1 MLEKDI
7 ENLISAHPKE
17 FFPREEFKLVA
28 QQHTIKKRRL
38 DILFEDKYGRFI
50 IIEVKRGIL
59 SREAS
64 GQVIEYYGLLK
75 EQFPEKSIELILCAN
90 TIPNE
95 RKTFLENV
103 GIECKEIPVSQ
114 LVNIADKY
122 QYTFLDAKKHESED
136 LDLSM
141 IQSTDSDS
149 TSDEITTWI
158 FQANPKEY
166 DILNALSDEKLE
178 NKIHWYVGQHK
189 KRIKKGH
196 VALIWMSGKESG
208 IYAVAQI
215 MSDPIETEEDEAEK
229 PYWLST
235 EKDTTST
242 LRVRLKIVK
251 TMINNPVFRHEV
263 KAKESLK
270 SLSILRFAQGTN
282 FPVTDDEW
290 AVISGLITSREKNK
304 R

>member
-1 MLEKDI
+1 MKD
-7 ENLISAHPKE
+7 
-17 FFPREEFKLVA
+17 
-28 QQHTIKKRRL
+28 
-38 DILFEDKYGRFI
+38 DK
-50 IIEVKRGIL
+50 
-59 SREAS
+59 
-64 GQVIEYYGLLK
+64 
-75 EQFPEKSIELILCAN
+75 
-90 TIPNE
+90 
-95 RKTFLENV
+95 
-103 GIECKEIPVSQ
+103 
-114 LVNIADKY
+114 
-122 QYTFLDAKKHESED
+122 
-136 LDLSM
+136 
-141 IQSTDSDS
+141 
-149 TSDEITTWI
+149 TS
-158 FQANPKEY
+158 NY
-166 DILNALSDEKLE
+166 DISCEKLE

-189 KRIKKGH
+189 KRITKGH

-242 LRVRLKIVK
+242 LRVKLKIVK

-290 AVISGLITSREKNK
+290 AVISGLITSREKNN

>member
-1 MLEKDI
+1 MKDDKTS
-7 ENLISAHPKE
+7 NHDIS
-17 FFPREEFKLVA
+17 
-28 QQHTIKKRRL
+28 
-38 DILFEDKYGRFI
+38 
-50 IIEVKRGIL
+50 
-59 SREAS
+59 
-64 GQVIEYYGLLK
+64 
-75 EQFPEKSIELILCAN
+75 C
-90 TIPNE
+90 
-95 RKTFLENV
+95 
-103 GIECKEIPVSQ
+103 
-114 LVNIADKY
+114 
-122 QYTFLDAKKHESED
+122 
-136 LDLSM
+136 
-141 IQSTDSDS
+141 
-149 TSDEITTWI
+149 
-158 FQANPKEY
+158 
-166 DILNALSDEKLE
+166 EKLE

-189 KRIKKGH
+189 KRIKKAH

-215 MSDPIETEEDEAEK
+215 MSDPLETEEDEAEK

-242 LRVRLKIVK
+242 LRVKLKIVK